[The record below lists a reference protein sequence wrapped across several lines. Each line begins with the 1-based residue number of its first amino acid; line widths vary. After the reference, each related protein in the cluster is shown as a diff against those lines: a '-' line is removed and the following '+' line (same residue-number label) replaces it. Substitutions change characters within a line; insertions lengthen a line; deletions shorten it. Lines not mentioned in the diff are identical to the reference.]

1 MGLSSLSCSR
11 GMAVNEV
18 DGFGTGEE
26 VTTHGEMM
34 TTPIS
39 LIKAEGMRKKG
50 NPQGFRARLR
60 SLLVPEEYWHKN
72 HNLRVLADNSYSP
85 PSILSGRAKRQVV
98 AFRNSATLT
107 SNLEGYDKNRAPL
120 LLLLVDASI
129 GSYGFSEGAIN
140 LKQRPMLVAASIGS
154 YGAYLADGSEYS
166 GNYGQEIT
174 VEIVK
179 DFHRRRLEVLSEAG
193 ADIIAFETIPNKLE
207 AQVSFDV
214 FVELSNGSCS
224 SFVAHLAKTEI
235 QNRAYVELLLECD
248 TKIPAWFSFTSKDGI
263 NVVSGDSMAEC
274 VSLADSC
281 NKVVAIGIN
290 CTAPRFIH
298 NLILSIKK
306 VIEDMSIQVNVP
318 ALAMEEVAPLVVSDA
333 AMLAPEE
340 IFHGK
345 GNIKEEAELTKEE
358 RKRRRANQKRRFRRL
373 KGILY
378 SLIFMA
384 SLLSR
389 NPETANVPWIFPWES
404 ESWSEGIQ
412 PAVIALTSCR
422 ALEVPRLTS
431 QPTRDGS
438 IGPKGL
444 ICLAKGELDQR
455 DQFEEVG
462 GAEPLDSSESM
473 GRIREDELSKVLS

>member
-1 MGLSSLSCSR
+1 M
-11 GMAVNEV
+11 
-18 DGFGTGEE
+18 
-26 VTTHGEMM
+26 
-34 TTPIS
+34 
-39 LIKAEGMRKKG
+39 IKLRLHSYL
-50 NPQGFRARLR
+50 PQR
-60 SLLVPEEYWHKN
+60 E
-72 HNLRVLADNSYSP
+72 
-85 PSILSGRAKRQVV
+85 
-98 AFRNSATLT
+98 
-107 SNLEGYDKNRAPL
+107 
-120 LLLLVDASI
+120 
-129 GSYGFSEGAIN
+129 
-140 LKQRPMLVAASIGS
+140 KQRCLCFDVLKDGEDSAARDLVAGVEWETGILDWADLDSAFARYIVMDAGSFFRFASLFALRLLQLQNCKVKDIYHVNRNVPSVTVNYSTSASSISSSEPATTLQLEVKIQIQQAKKFAVSQAQQEGCLGNYRSFDSPFGS
-154 YGAYLADGSEYS
+154 YGAYLGDGSEYS

-207 AQVSFDV
+207 AQVSFDL

-224 SFVAHLAKTEI
+224 SFVAHLAKIEI

-318 ALAMEEVAPLVVSDA
+318 ALAMEEVAPLVVSDL

-373 KGILY
+373 KGIRGMRDHAL
-378 SLIFMA
+378 
-384 SLLSR
+384 
-389 NPETANVPWIFPWES
+389 
-404 ESWSEGIQ
+404 WSGTQ
-412 PAVIALTSCR
+412 A
-422 ALEVPRLTS
+422 
-431 QPTRDGS
+431 
-438 IGPKGL
+438 
-444 ICLAKGELDQR
+444 
-455 DQFEEVG
+455 
-462 GAEPLDSSESM
+462 
-473 GRIREDELSKVLS
+473 

>member
-1 MGLSSLSCSR
+1 MQEPATALQLEVKIQIQQAKKF
-11 GMAVNEV
+11 AV
-18 DGFGTGEE
+18 
-26 VTTHGEMM
+26 
-34 TTPIS
+34 S
-39 LIKAEGMRKKG
+39 QAQQEGCLG
-50 NPQGFRARLR
+50 NYR
-60 SLLVPEEYWHKN
+60 SF
-72 HNLRVLADNSYSP
+72 DSP
-85 PSILSGRAKRQVV
+85 
-98 AFRNSATLT
+98 F
-107 SNLEGYDKNRAPL
+107 
-120 LLLLVDASI
+120 

-140 LKQRPMLVAASIGS
+140 LKQHPVLVAASIGS

-166 GNYGQEIT
+166 GNYGQETT

-224 SFVAHLAKTEI
+224 SFVAHLA
-235 QNRAYVELLLECD
+235 
-248 TKIPAWFSFTSKDGI
+248 WFSFTPKDGI
-263 NVVSGDSMAEC
+263 NVVSGDSMVEC

-318 ALAMEEVAPLVVSDA
+318 ALAMEEVAPLAVSDA

-373 KGILY
+373 KV
-378 SLIFMA
+378 
-384 SLLSR
+384 
-389 NPETANVPWIFPWES
+389 AN
-404 ESWSEGIQ
+404 
-412 PAVIALTSCR
+412 L
-422 ALEVPRLTS
+422 
-431 QPTRDGS
+431 
-438 IGPKGL
+438 
-444 ICLAKGELDQR
+444 
-455 DQFEEVG
+455 
-462 GAEPLDSSESM
+462 
-473 GRIREDELSKVLS
+473 

>member
-1 MGLSSLSCSR
+1 MLRLALRNVPSVTVNYSTSASSISSSEPATTLQLEVKIQIQQAKKF
-11 GMAVNEV
+11 AV
-18 DGFGTGEE
+18 
-26 VTTHGEMM
+26 
-34 TTPIS
+34 S
-39 LIKAEGMRKKG
+39 QAQQEGCLG
-50 NPQGFRARLR
+50 NYR
-60 SLLVPEEYWHKN
+60 SF
-72 HNLRVLADNSYSP
+72 DSP
-85 PSILSGRAKRQVV
+85 
-98 AFRNSATLT
+98 F
-107 SNLEGYDKNRAPL
+107 
-120 LLLLVDASI
+120 

-140 LKQRPMLVAASIGS
+140 LKQRPVLVAASIGS

-224 SFVAHLAKTEI
+224 SFVAHLGTWGT
-235 QNRAYVELLLECD
+235 QYQRAYVELLLECD

-281 NKVVAIGIN
+281 NKVVAIRIN

-318 ALAMEEVAPLVVSDA
+318 ALAMEEVAPLAVSDT

-373 KGILY
+373 KV
-378 SLIFMA
+378 
-384 SLLSR
+384 
-389 NPETANVPWIFPWES
+389 AN
-404 ESWSEGIQ
+404 
-412 PAVIALTSCR
+412 L
-422 ALEVPRLTS
+422 
-431 QPTRDGS
+431 
-438 IGPKGL
+438 
-444 ICLAKGELDQR
+444 
-455 DQFEEVG
+455 
-462 GAEPLDSSESM
+462 
-473 GRIREDELSKVLS
+473 

>member
-1 MGLSSLSCSR
+1 MENDDGVSLERGERSPLLDKVNAVKCGRIQVEDKGQHVIYCAVVSKDYPLSS
-11 GMAVNEV
+11 
-18 DGFGTGEE
+18 
-26 VTTHGEMM
+26 
-34 TTPIS
+34 
-39 LIKAEGMRKKG
+39 
-50 NPQGFRARLR
+50 Q
-60 SLLVPEEYWHKN
+60 N

-85 PSILSGRAKRQVV
+85 PSILSERAKRQ
-98 AFRNSATLT
+98 
-107 SNLEGYDKNRAPL
+107 
-120 LLLLVDASI
+120 
-129 GSYGFSEGAIN
+129 
-140 LKQRPMLVAASIGS
+140 RPVLVAASIGS

-224 SFVAHLAKTEI
+224 SFVAHLGTWGT
-235 QNRAYVELLLECD
+235 QYQRAYVELLLECD

-274 VSLADSC
+274 VSLVDSC

-318 ALAMEEVAPLVVSDA
+318 ALAMEEVAPLAVSDA

-373 KGILY
+373 KV
-378 SLIFMA
+378 
-384 SLLSR
+384 
-389 NPETANVPWIFPWES
+389 AN
-404 ESWSEGIQ
+404 
-412 PAVIALTSCR
+412 L
-422 ALEVPRLTS
+422 
-431 QPTRDGS
+431 
-438 IGPKGL
+438 
-444 ICLAKGELDQR
+444 
-455 DQFEEVG
+455 
-462 GAEPLDSSESM
+462 
-473 GRIREDELSKVLS
+473 

>member
-1 MGLSSLSCSR
+1 MASGGGGEGGLPC
-11 GMAVNEV
+11 
-18 DGFGTGEE
+18 
-26 VTTHGEMM
+26 
-34 TTPIS
+34 
-39 LIKAEGMRKKG
+39 
-50 NPQGFRARLR
+50 
-60 SLLVPEEYWHKN
+60 
-72 HNLRVLADNSYSP
+72 VLE
-85 PSILSGRAKRQVV
+85 
-98 AFRNSATLT
+98 
-107 SNLEGYDKNRAPL
+107 NLEGYGKNRAPL
-120 LLLLVDASI
+120 LLLLVAASI

-140 LKQRPMLVAASIGS
+140 LKQRPVLVAASIGS
-154 YGAYLADGSEYS
+154 YGAYLADGSEYRFILLMLL
-166 GNYGQEIT
+166 GTIE
-174 VEIVK
+174 K
-179 DFHRRRLEVLSEAG
+179 AVLSEAG

-224 SFVAHLAKTEI
+224 SFVAHLGTWGT
-235 QNRAYVELLLECD
+235 QYQRAYVELLLECD

-318 ALAMEEVAPLVVSDA
+318 ALAMEEVAPLAVSDA

-373 KGILY
+373 KV
-378 SLIFMA
+378 
-384 SLLSR
+384 
-389 NPETANVPWIFPWES
+389 AN
-404 ESWSEGIQ
+404 
-412 PAVIALTSCR
+412 L
-422 ALEVPRLTS
+422 
-431 QPTRDGS
+431 
-438 IGPKGL
+438 
-444 ICLAKGELDQR
+444 
-455 DQFEEVG
+455 
-462 GAEPLDSSESM
+462 
-473 GRIREDELSKVLS
+473 

>member
-1 MGLSSLSCSR
+1 M
-11 GMAVNEV
+11 
-18 DGFGTGEE
+18 
-26 VTTHGEMM
+26 
-34 TTPIS
+34 
-39 LIKAEGMRKKG
+39 
-50 NPQGFRARLR
+50 
-60 SLLVPEEYWHKN
+60 N
-72 HNLRVLADNSYSP
+72 HNVHILADNSYSP

-98 AFRNSATLT
+98 AFRNSVTLT
-107 SNLEGYDKNRAPL
+107 SNLEGYGKNRAPL
-120 LLLLVDASI
+120 LLLLVAASI

-140 LKQRPMLVAASIGS
+140 LKQRPVLVAASIGS

-174 VEIVK
+174 VETVK

-248 TKIPAWFSFTSKDGI
+248 TKIPSWFSFTSKDGI

-274 VSLADSC
+274 VSLVDSC

-306 VIEDMSIQVNVP
+306 V
-318 ALAMEEVAPLVVSDA
+318 APLAVSDA

-358 RKRRRANQKRRFRRL
+358 RKRRRANKKRRFRRL

-378 SLIFMA
+378 SLIFM
-384 SLLSR
+384 
-389 NPETANVPWIFPWES
+389 
-404 ESWSEGIQ
+404 
-412 PAVIALTSCR
+412 TSS
-422 ALEVPRLTS
+422 T
-431 QPTRDGS
+431 T
-438 IGPKGL
+438 
-444 ICLAKGELDQR
+444 
-455 DQFEEVG
+455 
-462 GAEPLDSSESM
+462 
-473 GRIREDELSKVLS
+473 

>member
-1 MGLSSLSCSR
+1 MDREQQIKDL
-11 GMAVNEV
+11 
-18 DGFGTGEE
+18 
-26 VTTHGEMM
+26 EMQQ
-34 TTPIS
+34 S
-39 LIKAEGMRKKG
+39 A
-50 NPQGFRARLR
+50 
-60 SLLVPEEYWHKN
+60 LLGAPPN

-85 PSILSGRAKRQVV
+85 PSILSGRAKRQ
-98 AFRNSATLT
+98 
-107 SNLEGYDKNRAPL
+107 NLEGYGKNRAPL
-120 LLLLVDASI
+120 LLLLVAASI

-140 LKQRPMLVAASIGS
+140 LKQRPVLVAASIGS

-224 SFVAHLAKTEI
+224 SFVAHLGTWGT
-235 QNRAYVELLLECD
+235 QYQRAYVELLLECD

-274 VSLADSC
+274 VSLVDSC

-318 ALAMEEVAPLVVSDA
+318 ALAMEEVAPLAVSDA

-358 RKRRRANQKRRFRRL
+358 RKRRRANQKRRF
-373 KGILY
+373 
-378 SLIFMA
+378 
-384 SLLSR
+384 
-389 NPETANVPWIFPWES
+389 
-404 ESWSEGIQ
+404 
-412 PAVIALTSCR
+412 
-422 ALEVPRLTS
+422 
-431 QPTRDGS
+431 
-438 IGPKGL
+438 
-444 ICLAKGELDQR
+444 
-455 DQFEEVG
+455 
-462 GAEPLDSSESM
+462 
-473 GRIREDELSKVLS
+473 

>member
-1 MGLSSLSCSR
+1 ML
-11 GMAVNEV
+11 
-18 DGFGTGEE
+18 
-26 VTTHGEMM
+26 H
-34 TTPIS
+34 
-39 LIKAEGMRKKG
+39 
-50 NPQGFRARLR
+50 
-60 SLLVPEEYWHKN
+60 N

-85 PSILSGRAKRQVV
+85 PSILSGRAKRQ
-98 AFRNSATLT
+98 
-107 SNLEGYDKNRAPL
+107 NLEGYGKNRAPL
-120 LLLLVDASI
+120 LLLLVAASI

-140 LKQRPMLVAASIGS
+140 LKQRPVLVAASIGS

-193 ADIIAFETIPNKLE
+193 ADIIVFETIPNKLE

-224 SFVAHLAKTEI
+224 SFVAHLGTWGT
-235 QNRAYVELLLECD
+235 QYQRAYVELLLECH

-274 VSLADSC
+274 VSLVDSC

-318 ALAMEEVAPLVVSDA
+318 ALAMEEVAPLAVSDA

-340 IFHGK
+340 IFHAK

-358 RKRRRANQKRRFRRL
+358 RKRRRSNQKRRFRRL
-373 KGILY
+373 KGYPCLIFTYDHGIYARQSPTSSVLVGSCRLIPRSQSQMIPGRFCTAY
-378 SLIFMA
+378 SLH
-384 SLLSR
+384 
-389 NPETANVPWIFPWES
+389 
-404 ESWSEGIQ
+404 
-412 PAVIALTSCR
+412 
-422 ALEVPRLTS
+422 
-431 QPTRDGS
+431 
-438 IGPKGL
+438 
-444 ICLAKGELDQR
+444 LDQ
-455 DQFEEVG
+455 
-462 GAEPLDSSESM
+462 A
-473 GRIREDELSKVLS
+473 

>member
-1 MGLSSLSCSR
+1 MGSF
-11 GMAVNEV
+11 
-18 DGFGTGEE
+18 DTG
-26 VTTHGEMM
+26 
-34 TTPIS
+34 
-39 LIKAEGMRKKG
+39 
-50 NPQGFRARLR
+50 
-60 SLLVPEEYWHKN
+60 
-72 HNLRVLADNSYSP
+72 
-85 PSILSGRAKRQVV
+85 KRYV
-98 AFRNSATLT
+98 
-107 SNLEGYDKNRAPL
+107 KNRWAGKTI
-120 LLLLVDASI
+120 VDLFAEEFK

-140 LKQRPMLVAASIGS
+140 LKQRPVLVAASIGS

-207 AQVSFDV
+207 AQVSFYV

-248 TKIPAWFSFTSKDGI
+248 TKISAWFSFTSKDGI

-306 VIEDMSIQVNVP
+306 VIENMSIQVNVP
-318 ALAMEEVAPLVVSDA
+318 ALAMEEVAPLAVSDA

-358 RKRRRANQKRRFRRL
+358 RKRRQANQKRRFRRL
-373 KGILY
+373 KVILY
-378 SLIFMA
+378 FVDIILCFTFIEIIFFLRVLYWFNHQYP
-384 SLLSR
+384 LLLALM
-389 NPETANVPWIFPWES
+389 TMVPLFIAM
-404 ESWSEGIQ
+404 
-412 PAVIALTSCR
+412 PA
-422 ALEVPRLTS
+422 
-431 QPTRDGS
+431 
-438 IGPKGL
+438 
-444 ICLAKGELDQR
+444 
-455 DQFEEVG
+455 
-462 GAEPLDSSESM
+462 
-473 GRIREDELSKVLS
+473 

>member
-1 MGLSSLSCSR
+1 MDREQQINNL
-11 GMAVNEV
+11 
-18 DGFGTGEE
+18 
-26 VTTHGEMM
+26 EMQQSALLGA
-34 TTPIS
+34 PPPRRPY
-39 LIKAEGMRKKG
+39 LPK
-50 NPQGFRARLR
+50 RARLR
-60 SLLVPEEYWHKN
+60 QKRSNPMLRLALRIITCAFLLTTLTP
-72 HNLRVLADNSYSP
+72 P

-107 SNLEGYDKNRAPL
+107 SVVYFNLEGYGKNRAPL
-120 LLLLVDASI
+120 LLLLVAASI
-129 GSYGFSEGAIN
+129 GSYGFSEGAVN
-140 LKQRPMLVAASIGS
+140 LKQRPVLVAASIGS

-193 ADIIAFETIPNKLE
+193 ANIIAFETIPNKLE

-224 SFVAHLAKTEI
+224 SFVAHLGTWGT
-235 QNRAYVELLLECD
+235 QYQR
-248 TKIPAWFSFTSKDGI
+248 DGI

-290 CTAPRFIH
+290 CAAPRFIH

-306 VIEDMSIQVNVP
+306 
-318 ALAMEEVAPLVVSDA
+318 VAPLVVSDA

-373 KGILY
+373 KDRSMNQVKCKSVDDYANSQVEIVNKKTIVPKPYLK
-378 SLIFMA
+378 SNSA
-384 SLLSR
+384 SVFSNL
-389 NPETANVPWIFPWES
+389 
-404 ESWSEGIQ
+404 
-412 PAVIALTSCR
+412 SCR
-422 ALEVPRLTS
+422 RFNHS
-431 QPTRDGS
+431 W
-438 IGPKGL
+438 
-444 ICLAKGELDQR
+444 
-455 DQFEEVG
+455 
-462 GAEPLDSSESM
+462 
-473 GRIREDELSKVLS
+473 